1 MKVDTVEIL
10 LPRLIIIR
18 ITIIYAIYAIYVV
31 SAAVILFL
39 VFVVDAAAV
48 LDYSVLGLG
57 QVVIRV
63 IFSDARKRYAGLIIV
78 RI

>member
-1 MKVDTVEIL
+1 MKVDTVKIL
-10 LPRLIIIR
+10 LARLIITH
-18 ITIIYAIYAIYVV
+18 ITIIYAIYVV

-39 VFVVDAAAV
+39 VFFVNVTAV

-78 RI
+78 HI